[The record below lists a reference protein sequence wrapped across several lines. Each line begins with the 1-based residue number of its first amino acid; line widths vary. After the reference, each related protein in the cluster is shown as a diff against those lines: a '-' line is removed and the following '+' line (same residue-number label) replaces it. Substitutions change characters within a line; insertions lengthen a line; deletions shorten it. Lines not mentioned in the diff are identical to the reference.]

1 MKRIFLIMIAFGV
14 CFFEIPVDAYEKSL
28 KNVKVVIDAG
38 HGGFDNGAIEYGYY
52 EDNINL
58 EIALKMKDELEK
70 SGAKVYL
77 TRDGDYDMT
86 KRNHHYSKQDDM
98 YLRVKKIDSYKCD
111 YLLSIH
117 QNASGN
123 RSAWGSQVF
132 YYYRSKQLLFEA
144 VFKSAFSLLAPQL
157 NKVLNDDSDLFE
169 KIRKFTE
176 NYVSFVIKH
185 PYLPNFVIQELNK
198 NPEFVQKLRSEKN
211 FPSIE
216 KFKLQVSDAINQGII
231 KPIEA
236 EQLFINI
243 ISLNIFPFIG
253 EPLLMALVNVDKESY
268 NILLENRKTE
278 VAEFIINT
286 IKI

>member
-1 MKRIFLIMIAFGV
+1 MDKIKTENTETEILIAAKEIFQQKGM
-14 CFFEIPVDAYEKSL
+14 
-28 KNVKVVIDAG
+28 AG
-38 HGGFDNGAIEYGYY
+38 ARMQ
-52 EDNINL
+52 
-58 EIALKMKDELEK
+58 EIADK
-70 SGAKVYL
+70 AKIN
-77 TRDGDYDMT
+77 
-86 KRNHHYSKQDDM
+86 KA
-98 YLRVKKIDSYKCD
+98 
-111 YLLSIH
+111 LLH
-117 QNASGN
+117 
-123 RSAWGSQVF
+123 

-144 VFKSAFSLLAPQL
+144 VFKSAFSMLAPQL

-185 PYLPNFVIQELNK
+185 PYLPNFVVQELNK

-268 NILLENRKTE
+268 NKILENRKTE
-278 VAEFIINT
+278 VAEFIINS

>member
-1 MKRIFLIMIAFGV
+1 MDKIKTENTETEILIAAKEIFQQKGM
-14 CFFEIPVDAYEKSL
+14 
-28 KNVKVVIDAG
+28 AG
-38 HGGFDNGAIEYGYY
+38 ARMQ
-52 EDNINL
+52 
-58 EIALKMKDELEK
+58 EIADK
-70 SGAKVYL
+70 AKIN
-77 TRDGDYDMT
+77 
-86 KRNHHYSKQDDM
+86 KA
-98 YLRVKKIDSYKCD
+98 
-111 YLLSIH
+111 LLH
-117 QNASGN
+117 
-123 RSAWGSQVF
+123 

-144 VFKSAFSLLAPQL
+144 VFKSAFSMLAPQL

-268 NILLENRKTE
+268 NKILENRKME
-278 VAEFIINT
+278 VAEFIINS

>member
-1 MKRIFLIMIAFGV
+1 MDKIKTENTETEILIAAKEIFQQKGM
-14 CFFEIPVDAYEKSL
+14 
-28 KNVKVVIDAG
+28 AG
-38 HGGFDNGAIEYGYY
+38 ARMQ
-52 EDNINL
+52 
-58 EIALKMKDELEK
+58 EIADK
-70 SGAKVYL
+70 AKIN
-77 TRDGDYDMT
+77 
-86 KRNHHYSKQDDM
+86 KA
-98 YLRVKKIDSYKCD
+98 
-111 YLLSIH
+111 LLH
-117 QNASGN
+117 
-123 RSAWGSQVF
+123 

-185 PYLPNFVIQELNK
+185 PYLPNFVVQELNK

-268 NILLENRKTE
+268 NKILENRKME
-278 VAEFIINT
+278 VAEFIINS